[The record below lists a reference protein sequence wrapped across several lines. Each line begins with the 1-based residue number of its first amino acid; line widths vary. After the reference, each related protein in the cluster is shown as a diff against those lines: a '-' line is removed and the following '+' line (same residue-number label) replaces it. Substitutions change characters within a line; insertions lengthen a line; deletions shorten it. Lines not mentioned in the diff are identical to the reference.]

1 MPLINATLRDT
12 VWSHCQEHV
21 RAACSNTDRGG
32 GASLLGADASLGPN
46 KLAGAHLGD
55 RGLGNYCDNLRIIL
69 S

>member
-1 MPLINATLRDT
+1 MQHCATRYGPIAKSMFGLHAPTRI
-12 VWSHCQEHV
+12 V
-21 RAACSNTDRGG
+21 G